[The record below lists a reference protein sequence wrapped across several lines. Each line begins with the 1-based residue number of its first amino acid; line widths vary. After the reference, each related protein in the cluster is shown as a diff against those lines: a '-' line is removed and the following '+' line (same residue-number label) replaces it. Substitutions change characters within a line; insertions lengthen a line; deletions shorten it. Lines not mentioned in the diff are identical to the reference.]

1 MASPDNSVP
10 PRPSTVPTDARWDPK
25 ETGFEWVHGGL
36 DAEALRHGAIR
47 SWTRAGVLHGESHY
61 DHGRAHGK
69 NLTFHPDGTIAS
81 EADWV
86 GGVIMD
92 SVFHRSAAPTTEPFA
107 QAHPDVWSVRY
118 YTRDGKTN
126 YTIRYYTRDAT
137 ECGPDGQPLPPR
149 PASVSNEARWFPE
162 IERWVDGEIARGTNL
177 QLGRWRWWTREG
189 VLRHEEHRD
198 GEAGEVRTIA
208 KFRADGSVEKRT
220 SKDAHGGELRELYGE
235 TGKLSLRMHTDAHQ
249 RQTYAGVWLPDG
261 SLVEETTRVFEAESL
276 LSVVERAPGG
286 VRRFEAKREG
296 AALACVL
303 FQADGETLAAT
314 GEIASAAAPATGDGG
329 GSANT
334 LLGTWRIFDE
344 RGALR
349 REVDTT
355 TFAITHTVTGR
366 GLAAAL
372 GAALYRNDEQ
382 SFASPPQLDGIDREP
397 WAELTGARGAEVA
410 RFPRLVRGLVAQD
423 PLVREYALRAIHHE
437 VLADGAV
444 YPASAR
450 VVPYLARLLAHPQLE
465 RTQVLGL
472 LYELAL
478 ASLPEAVGARRAGGD
493 ANAARA
499 TADALDAS
507 WPAIFSQFATCTLD
521 DRRRIFELA
530 KLAPAAKPAI
540 LEIARKDRDATLRAL
555 ATRCFVELPT
565 FTAVDAA
572 PLLADKDAL
581 VRATT
586 AIAIGLHR
594 GPDSP
599 REAVHGLD
607 DALRN
612 WRDYAKRYA
621 ELPFGESHVLAQIA
635 LAAGAIRTPDARSL
649 THQLCAVIDEVDARS
664 AIEFARGL
672 LALAFGPSGGGY
684 GRPYAKRFL
693 EILEVLARSKAFWSQ
708 EAAACDVLESWRLPA
723 NRIAI
728 LTLATELH
736 GTADPEAAMHARLT
750 R

>member
-10 PRPSTVPTDARWDPK
+10 PRPTNVPADARWDPK
-25 ETGFEWVHGGL
+25 EPGFEWVHGEL
-36 DAEALRHGAIR
+36 DAESLRHGAFR

-61 DHGRAHGK
+61 DHGRVHGK
-69 NLTFHPDGTIAS
+69 SINFHPDGTIAS

-92 SVFHRSAAPTTEPFA
+92 SVFHRSAQPTIEPFA
-107 QAHPDVWSVRY
+107 PAHPNVWSVRY
-118 YTRDGKTN
+118 YSRDGKTN
-126 YTIRYYTRDAT
+126 YTIRYLTRDAT

-149 PASVSNEARWFPE
+149 PAAVSLDARWLPD
-162 IERWVDGEIARGTNL
+162 IERWVDGEIGRGTNV
-177 QLGRWRWWTREG
+177 QLGRWRWWTKEG
-189 VLRHEEHRD
+189 VLRHEEQRD
-198 GEAGEVRTIA
+198 IAGEARAIA

-220 SKDAHGGELRELYGE
+220 SKDDQGGEQRELFGE
-235 TGKLSLRMHTDAHQ
+235 TGKLSLRMRTDAKQ
-249 RQTYAGVWLPDG
+249 RQTYTGVWLPDG
-261 SLVEETTRVFEAESL
+261 TLVEETTRIYAADAL
-276 LSVVERAPGG
+276 QSVVEKAQGG

-296 AALACVL
+296 TALACVL
-303 FQADGETLAAT
+303 LQADGKALSAT
-314 GEIASAAAPATGDGG
+314 GSIEG
-329 GSANT
+329 T

-344 RGALR
+344 RGTLR

-355 TFAITHTVTGR
+355 AMAITHDVTGR

-382 SFASPPQLDGIDREP
+382 SFASPPQLEGLDREP
-397 WAELTGARGAEVA
+397 WAELAGACDSDVA
-410 RFPRLVRGLVAQD
+410 RFPRLVRGLVAED
-423 PLVREYALRAIHHE
+423 PLVRAYALRAIRTE
-437 VLADGAV
+437 VLSEGAV

-450 VVPYLARLLAHPQLE
+450 VVPYLAKLLPHPELE
-465 RTQVLGL
+465 RTHVLGL
-472 LYELAL
+472 LYDLAL
-478 ASLPEAVGARRAGGD
+478 ASLSEAVGARGSGSD
-493 ANAARA
+493 TNAVRA

-507 WPAIFSQFATCTLD
+507 WPAVFSQFATCTLE

-540 LEIARKDRDATLRAL
+540 LEIARKDNDATLRAL

-565 FTAVDAA
+565 FTAADAA

-612 WRDYAKRYA
+612 WREYAKRYA
-621 ELPFGESHVLAQIA
+621 ELPFAESHVLAQIA

-649 THQLCAVIDEVDARS
+649 AHQLCAVIDEVDGRS
-664 AIEFARGL
+664 AIVFARGL
-672 LALAFGPSGGGY
+672 LALAFGPAGGTY
-684 GRPYAKRFL
+684 DRPYAKRFL

-708 EAAACDVLESWRLPA
+708 EAAACDVLESWRLPP
-723 NRIAI
+723 NRIAV

-736 GTADPEAAMHARLT
+736 GASDPEAAMHAKLT